1 MSCDVD
7 DLEALVAGELAPER
21 ASSVM
26 AHAAECGECGE
37 ELRWLRSERE
47 LMRRRVARE
56 AMRPSQLDHLWSGVA
71 ARIDQAGG
79 AWAQSGWRRRL
90 RAWRRPGS
98 MSLAVAAAAALAFL
112 GGRRAAE
119 RGAHPH
125 TTIAMSQPA
134 ARQVVTGVSAR
145 TGAARDP
152 QLVLD
157 EAEAQWRAAADELQQ
172 RYVSYR
178 AQLQPRE
185 AERLDRSLERTRR
198 QIGEAR
204 ALAGNDVQARVA
216 VLDGYSDYVL
226 SLHRLVSDLEE
237 SR

>member
-1 MSCDVD
+1 MSCNLD
-7 DLEALVAGELAPER
+7 DLEALVAGELPPEH
-21 ASSVM
+21 AASVM
-26 AHAAECGECGE
+26 AHAAECAECGE

-56 AMRPSQLDHLWSGVA
+56 ALRPSELDHLWSGVE
-71 ARIDQAGG
+71 ARLERRG
-79 AWAQSGWRRRL
+79 GWRRWL
-90 RAWRRPGS
+90 HSWWRPS
-98 MSLAVAAAAALAFL
+98 TMSLAVAAAAALAFI

-119 RGAHPH
+119 RAAHPT
-125 TTIAMSQPA
+125 TTIAMREPA
-134 ARQVVTGVSAR
+134 ARVVGVSAR
-145 TGAARDP
+145 SGAERDP
-152 QLVLD
+152 VRVLD

-172 RYVSYR
+172 RYLGYR
-178 AQLQPRE
+178 AQLSPRE

-198 QIGEAR
+198 QISEAR

>member
-1 MSCDVD
+1 MSCNVD

-26 AHAAECGECGE
+26 AHAAGCEACGD
-37 ELRWLRSERE
+37 ELRWLRQERE
-47 LMRRRVARE
+47 LMRRRVAKE
-56 AMRPSQLDHLWSGVA
+56 ALRPSELDQLWSGVE
-71 ARIDQAGG
+71 ARIEEK
-79 AWAQSGWRRRL
+79 SVWRRRL
-90 RAWRRPGS
+90 RTWQRPGS
-98 MSLAVAAAAALAFL
+98 MAMAVAAAAALAFL

-119 RGAHPH
+119 RAAHTH
-125 TTIAMSQPA
+125 TTIAMTQPA
-134 ARQVVTGVSAR
+134 ARVVGVSAR
-145 TGAARDP
+145 AGTQRDP
-152 QLVLD
+152 KLVLD

-172 RYVSYR
+172 RYLGYR
-178 AQLQPRE
+178 AQLSPRE
-185 AERLDRSLERTRR
+185 AQRLDQSLERTRR